1 MKIKEEMKER
11 LGDKAKNVVTS
22 IRQSLSDFD
31 VDKCIEQ
38 LKVCK
43 PLAEK
48 DLKHLC
54 KYVRTL

>member
-1 MKIKEEMKER
+1 MKDKLEE
-11 LGDKAKNVVTS
+11 KAKHVANS
-22 IRQSLSDFD
+22 IRHSLSDFD

-43 PLAEK
+43 PLSEK

-54 KYVRTL
+54 KHVRVR